1 VHGGEVD
8 LGRIAG
14 EIAALTVRLE
24 AIEDAR
30 ELAIPL
36 ERLCND
42 GYGTALALD
51 AESRRTMRDIVA
63 HPADT
68 DLELVR
74 TLDALEVASR
84 ELRLSLKRLR
94 ARVDWLPEPAYSPR
108 D

>member
-1 VHGGEVD
+1 MHPGEVD
-8 LGRIAG
+8 LAG
-14 EIAALTVRLE
+14 VAREIAALSAKLE

-30 ELAIPL
+30 ELAVPL
-36 ERLCND
+36 EAVCND

-63 HPADT
+63 RPADM

-84 ELRLSLKRLR
+84 ELRLSLQRLR
-94 ARVDWLPEPAYSPR
+94 ARVDWLPAPATPPT
-108 D
+108 